1 METKTK
7 ILILFLCFAII
18 VIGLLVGVAIAVGAW
33 FIFRPASTFAINI
46 NSPLPPDQAFSNG
59 YIELELSLPTGIFTR
74 GNVLVYLNGVQ
85 RYSYKFFPTN
95 LQIPT
100 QGLEDGTHIVT
111 VEAQSTTNSNGVG
124 EIIILVQDPSLMLI
138 SIDYPL
144 QIYPGMQIT
153 ITAEVSGDPSHFVAN
168 YTSIFGQ
175 PTIMNST
182 IIQNGSILIGTITI
196 PSNIVAIERFHTI
209 PLVIYSIDQRTLMV
223 PGIEIFFQLGVT
235 NPFTIAEGII
245 DMKSFPLTEASN
257 TTNGTLNVTLP
268 PSFEV
273 SITTGQ
279 SVEVPL
285 EISEDST
292 AIEIL
297 VGFEGFGQH
306 FIIPISSLQ
315 SSTSRRSV
323 RQANNGTIQLNF
335 MVTLPSGSIESGD
348 VTDMLIRLRDIVGE
362 LGEVIMIPIITSTS
376 QTGTLHVRLTWDKEV
391 DMDLH
396 VVDPNNEEIYYAS
409 RISSAQEGFLDLD
422 SNAGCNIDRIKTENV
437 YYELAISGQ
446 YTIRVDLW
454 SACSINETINF
465 DILVEGCDVKE
476 MVEGSFL
483 PNEADGGGAGAGRE
497 VLVVNVNCHEFL
509 AKGTVSYMT
518 TMSRFNPLGSIV
530 RVVDD
535 AGNVYGTS
543 QVERDVSD
551 SRRGVYSLSYQPQ
564 DVDSTVYV
572 EFLSSNNMIEV
583 TDHSDVNIHV
593 YRVTAG
599 IIPSAEDT
607 ANRDVTITTA
617 DSSGAFHIMVT
628 LTRML
633 PIYLSYGGEVTDY
646 PRKADWEN
654 GKYAKGTN
662 YPVSYFGGGV
672 ISIGGHVTDPDEFD
686 DSVLL
691 HEFGHLINARTG
703 AVITG
708 GGPHDGS
715 PITPNFAFSE
725 GYATYLGQKVLG
737 NLMYCDGWCQDL
749 SNLNANYLGTT
760 ALNDHSSGDISENLI
775 ASAAFKLDN
784 DIGLGAMM
792 CQSLTD
798 PNKLLLEV
806 NYNRLGTLDAV
817 DFSDMVSIVVCPLD
831 DDQKTMSTDLLNEYN
846 LPWIV
851 EESFCP

>member
-1 METKTK
+1 MDPKKTV
-7 ILILFLCFAII
+7 LIFLLCLVFL
-18 VIGLLVGVAIAVGAW
+18 VIGLLLVATIGIGVW
-33 FIFRPASTFAINI
+33 FGTRQLSTSQQSNFII
-46 NSPLPPDQAFSNG
+46 SIDSTIPSDEAFSNG
-59 YIELELSLPTGIFTR
+59 FIELELSLPTGIFTR

-85 RYSYKFFPTN
+85 KYSYKFFPTN

-111 VEAQSTTNSNGVG
+111 VEAKSTTNSNGVG
-124 EIIILVQDPSLMLI
+124 EITILVQDPSLMLI

-175 PTIMNST
+175 PTIMTST

-196 PSNIVAIERFHTI
+196 PSNIVAVERFHTI

-245 DMKSFPLTEASN
+245 DMESFPLTEASN
-257 TTNGTLNVTLP
+257 TTNGTLDATLP

-315 SSTSRRSV
+315 NTQRRRSI
-323 RQANNGTIQLNF
+323 RQANPASTQTLSF
-335 MVTLPSGSIESGD
+335 MVTLPTGSVSNGEQIE
-348 VTDMLIRLRDIVGE
+348 MLIRLRNMVGE
-362 LGEVIMIPIITSTS
+362 LGPVQTITTITSKS
-376 QTGTLHVRLTWDKEV
+376 EMGTFHIRLTWDQEV

-396 VVDPNNEEIYYAS
+396 VVDPNNEEIYFGDLS
-409 RISSAQEGFLDLD
+409 SSAQEGFLDLD

-446 YTIRVDLW
+446 YIIRVDLW
-454 SACSINETINF
+454 SACSITETINF
-465 DILVEGCDVKE
+465 DVLVEGCGVNQ

-483 PNEADGGGAGAGRE
+483 PSEANGGGAGAGRE
-497 VLVVNVNCHEFL
+497 VLVVNVTCNGFL

-617 DSSGAFHIMVT
+617 DGSGAFHIMVT

-662 YPVSYFGGGV
+662 YPVSYFSGGV

-708 GGPHDGS
+708 VDHMM
-715 PITPNFAFSE
+715 
-725 GYATYLGQKVLG
+725 VL
-737 NLMYCDGWCQDL
+737 LSLQISHSLKDL

-851 EESFCP
+851 EAGFCA